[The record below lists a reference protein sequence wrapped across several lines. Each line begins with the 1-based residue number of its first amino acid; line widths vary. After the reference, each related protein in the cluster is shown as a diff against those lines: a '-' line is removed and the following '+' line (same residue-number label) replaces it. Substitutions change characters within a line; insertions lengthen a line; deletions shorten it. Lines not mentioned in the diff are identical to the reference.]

1 MALPWFKF
9 WVNDWL
15 SDEALRSCSYAARG
29 LWADMLSLAHKC
41 DRRGYLQLREHPLT
55 AQQIARMTGGSP
67 AEVLPLLRELEDSG
81 VLSVLED
88 GTYYSRRMVRDE
100 TKRQKCSQAG
110 SKGGGN
116 PKLSGQ
122 PATPNG
128 TYKGDP
134 KGHNK
139 GPPKGRSGIWSLV
152 SDLLPLEFK
161 ESAEFKKAWAE
172 WEKYRRS
179 KGKPISECAAKKQAK
194 KIAKEFGSVQ
204 RAIAAIEHSIANDYQ
219 GLYEP
224 SGPAGR
230 NASQGSQ
237 QRGQDGGRQRRADKS
252 ARELVGDQ
260 GQPRQL

>member
-1 MALPWFKF
+1 MALPWCKF
-9 WVNDWL
+9 YPSDWL

-29 LWADMLSLAHKC
+29 LCADMLSLAHKC

-100 TKRQKCSQAG
+100 TKRQKCAQAG

-128 TYKGDP
+128 TYKGGA
-134 KGHNK
+134 KGRNK
-139 GPPKGRSGIWSLV
+139 GPPKGRSSLWSLM
-152 SDLLPLEFK
+152 SESLPQEFG

-179 KGKPISECAAKKQAK
+179 KGKPISEFAAKAQAK

-204 RAIAAIEHSIANDYQ
+204 QAIAAIDNSIANDWQ
-219 GLYEP
+219 GLFPP
-224 SGPAGR
+224 SDSR
-230 NASQGSQ
+230 
-237 QRGQDGGRQRRADKS
+237 QRSQDGGRQRRREKS

-260 GQPRQL
+260 GQARLL